1 MWCESVLSQNNEDR
15 RENHSASI
23 VIFSSSFRGLVVD
36 ALPYDYS
43 ATRECLENPHKPQY
57 SGGIVVN
64 PELDDGLKGWTVFGD
79 AKIEHRA
86 SKGGNTYLVA
96 RHRHESHDSF
106 SQKFQ
111 LEKGMFYTF
120 SAWLQVSLGNAKV
133 AAMFK
138 TPSGFEHAGWVVA
151 KSGCWSMLKGG
162 LVVNASG
169 PSHLYFES
177 NNTLVE
183 IWADSIS
190 LQPFTEKQWRSHQ
203 HQSID
208 KNRKSSVKLIAMDDK
223 GNPLANAKFSIKQQ
237 RPNFPFGCAMNKNIL
252 TNTGYQ
258 NWFRSRF
265 RVTTFE
271 NEMKWYSTE
280 FSRGREDYSVPD
292 AMLRFAS
299 TNNIRVRGHNVF
311 WDDPRF
317 QPQWVKSLSSND
329 LLFAVNKRVNSI
341 VPRYA
346 GKVIAWDVENEN
358 LHFRFF
364 ESKLGPNASA
374 MFFNDVHRLD
384 PGAMLFLNDYN
395 TIEQSGDVASSPAS
409 YLQKFLQIRSGGY
422 RGPMAIGLESH
433 FSTPNIPYMRAAIDK
448 LGATG
453 LPIWLTEVDIQG
465 PNQATFL
472 DQVLR
477 EGYSHPR
484 VNGIIIWAAWSPQG
498 CYRMC
503 LTDNNFRNL
512 PTGDVVDRLIKE
524 WSHSRLSA
532 GTTDSNGH
540 FKTHLSHGHYEV
552 TITHPN
558 MVNSSVT
565 RNFKIA
571 PIKKSQQKLLH
582 VKVSA

>member
-1 MWCESVLSQNNEDR
+1 M
-15 RENHSASI
+15 
-23 VIFSSSFRGLVVD
+23 GLVVD
-36 ALPYDYS
+36 ALAYDYS
-43 ATRECLENPHKPQY
+43 ATLECLENPHKPQY

-86 SKGGNTYLVA
+86 SKGGNTFVVA

-111 LEKGMFYTF
+111 LEKGMLHTF
-120 SAWLQVSLGNAKV
+120 SAWLQVSQGNAKV

-151 KSGCWSMLKGG
+151 ESGCWSMLKGG

-190 LQPFTEKQWRSHQ
+190 LKPFTEKQWRSHQ

-223 GNPLANAKFSIKQQ
+223 GNPLANATFSIKQQ

-258 NWFRSRF
+258 NWFMSRF
-265 RVTTFE
+265 RVTTFG
-271 NEMKWYSTE
+271 NAMKWYSTE
-280 FSRGREDYSVPD
+280 PYRGREDYSVPD
-292 AMLRFAS
+292 AMLQFAS
-299 TNNIRVRGHNVF
+299 RNNIRVRGHNIF
-311 WDDPRF
+311 WDDPEF

-329 LLFAVNKRVNSI
+329 LWFAVNKRMNSI

-346 GKVIAWDVENEN
+346 GKVIAWDVVNEN
-358 LHFRFF
+358 LHFHFF

-374 MFFNDVHRLD
+374 IFFNDVHRLD

-395 TIEQSGDVASSPAS
+395 TIEQGGDVASSPAR
-409 YLQKFLQIRSGGY
+409 YLQKFLQIRAGGY
-422 RGPMAIGLESH
+422 RGPIAIGLESH

-448 LGATG
+448 LASTG

-477 EGYSHPR
+477 EGYSHPSI
-484 VNGIIIWAAWSPQG
+484 NGIIVWAAWSPEG
-498 CYRMC
+498 CYHMC

-512 PTGDVVDRLIKE
+512 PTGDVVDRLIRE
-524 WSHSRLSA
+524 WSHSGLSA

-540 FKTHLSHGHYEV
+540 FKTRLFHGDYEV

-565 RNFKIA
+565 
-571 PIKKSQQKLLH
+571 L
-582 VKVSA
+582 SA

>member
-1 MWCESVLSQNNEDR
+1 MKIEENTILLLSL
-15 RENHSASI
+15 
-23 VIFSSSFRGLVVD
+23 FSPLLSGLVVY

-43 ATRECLENPHKPQY
+43 ATLECLENPHKPQY

-86 SKGGNTYLVA
+86 SKGGNTFVVA

-120 SAWLQVSLGNAKV
+120 SAWLQVSQGNAKV

-138 TPSGFEHAGWVVA
+138 TPSGFEYAGWVVA
-151 KSGCWSMLKGG
+151 ESGCWSMLKGG
-162 LVVNASG
+162 FVVNASG
-169 PSHLYFES
+169 PSHLYFE
-177 NNTLVE
+177 
-183 IWADSIS
+183 
-190 LQPFTEKQWRSHQ
+190 
-203 HQSID
+203 
-208 KNRKSSVKLIAMDDK
+208 NRKSSVKLIAMDDK
-223 GNPLANAKFSIKQQ
+223 GNPLANATFSIKQQ

-346 GKVIAWDVENEN
+346 GKVIAWDVVNEN
-358 LHFRFF
+358 LHFHFF
-364 ESKLGPNASA
+364 ESKLAPNASA
-374 MFFNDVHRLD
+374 IFFNDVHRLD
-384 PGAMLFLNDYN
+384 PGATLFLNDYN
-395 TIEQSGDVASSPAS
+395 TIEQSGDMASSPAR
-409 YLQKFLQIRSGGY
+409 YLQKILQIRSGGY
-422 RGPMAIGLESH
+422 RGPIAIGLESH

-465 PNQATFL
+465 PNQVFVFATFL

-477 EGYSHPR
+477 EGYSHPSI
-484 VNGIIIWAAWSPQG
+484 NGIIVWAAWSPEG
-498 CYRMC
+498 CYHMC

-512 PTGDVVDRLIKE
+512 PTGDVVDRLIRE
-524 WSHSRLSA
+524 WSHSGLSA

-540 FKTHLSHGHYEV
+540 FKTRLFHGDYEV
-552 TITHPN
+552 TITHPT

-565 RNFKIA
+565 RKFEVA
-571 PIKKSQQKLLH
+571 PIKKSQQKSLH